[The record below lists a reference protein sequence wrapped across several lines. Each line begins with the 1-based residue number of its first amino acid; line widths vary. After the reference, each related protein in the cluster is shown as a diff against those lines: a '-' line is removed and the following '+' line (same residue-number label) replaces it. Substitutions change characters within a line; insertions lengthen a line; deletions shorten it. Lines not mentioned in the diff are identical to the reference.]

1 MNASS
6 YHYRPCIPSTVCR
19 EQEDTELITERFY
32 LVAVLG
38 TTVSLIS
45 IFENLFLLLLFAKS
59 RRHRES
65 GSFYL
70 MLLALSDVFVSGT
83 YILLMSVKV
92 FYIYTNSFSLQWLWM
107 TYVVPMLTT
116 SHIAITTG
124 SFLIVFATVERY
136 FITISHSMTNWLCS
150 NRKAIALFAVF
161 IGVSTKGTMLLEI
174 KVKFLSTVVTK
185 FIAIFFFMH
194 NPNCEIPLSNYWL
207 VPTALVVNNRYYT
220 FFRVWFRRLSTIMLP
235 FFLLLCLNF
244 RIITALRK
252 NTHHDLREQ
261 LYVGAVFETIK
272 KRKVCSLETKVKA
285 ATRTLVLVAFTYL
298 SGNFLNVLI
307 TLWEYIDNQG
317 LRDNFGLFYT
327 ISVDVGTLLA
337 VTSCALRLPIYASCQ
352 YELRQELVD
361 FASKIIRCRL
371 FSRKSNGKRFGE
383 HPTNNSTNDG
393 NLL

>member
-92 FYIYTNSFSLQWLWM
+92 FYIYTNSFSLQWLWSVSLHIWLSFNLFPFHLFITYFPLILSQPILVKYYGDFKLLFYCSYATPNNCRM

-185 FIAIFFFMH
+185 FIAIFFFMQ
-194 NPNCEIPLSNYWL
+194 
-207 VPTALVVNNRYYT
+207 
-220 FFRVWFRRLSTIMLP
+220 F
-235 FFLLLCLNF
+235 
-244 RIITALRK
+244 
-252 NTHHDLREQ
+252 
-261 LYVGAVFETIK
+261 VF
-272 KRKVCSLETKVKA
+272 S
-285 ATRTLVLVAFTYL
+285 
-298 SGNFLNVLI
+298 S
-307 TLWEYIDNQG
+307 
-317 LRDNFGLFYT
+317 
-327 ISVDVGTLLA
+327 
-337 VTSCALRLPIYASCQ
+337 
-352 YELRQELVD
+352 
-361 FASKIIRCRL
+361 
-371 FSRKSNGKRFGE
+371 
-383 HPTNNSTNDG
+383 
-393 NLL
+393 